1 MRAAVVTAFG
11 GPDVIETR
19 EVPAP
24 EPAAGQV
31 LVEVGVADVIFV
43 ETAIR
48 RGEHGE
54 FFNVQTP
61 YVTGT
66 NLGGRVRA
74 VGPDVSADWI
84 GKTVVGRGVAFGT
97 HAELALTTTDL
108 VEVPPELDL
117 RTAVAVYGDG
127 FTALM
132 LEELVP
138 PMAGQDVLITASAG
152 GMGLLLIQL
161 AHKAGA
167 RVIAAARGDEKLE
180 LSRAQGADVLIDY
193 GKPGW
198 EKLVLEATSGQGADI
213 VFEGAGGD
221 LGAAAF
227 SVVKDGGWISAHG
240 APSGSFAPYDAAEV
254 ERRGLTVKGIM
265 DLRADSTTTSVTG
278 AAVIAR
284 AAAGDLK
291 PVIDQVYDL
300 DHVADAHRALENRT
314 LRGKALI
321 EVSR

>member
-11 GPDVIETR
+11 GPDVIEIR
-19 EVPAP
+19 DVPEP

-31 LVEVGVADVIFV
+31 LVEVDIADLIFV

-48 RGEHGE
+48 RGIHGE

-61 YVTGT
+61 YVPGS

-74 VGPDVSADWI
+74 IGPDVPTDWI
-84 GKTVVGRGVAFGT
+84 GRTVVGRGVGFGA

-108 VEVPPELDL
+108 VEVPSELDL
-117 RTAVAVYGDG
+117 QTAVAVYGDG

-132 LEELVP
+132 LEELAP
-138 PMAGQDVLITASAG
+138 PMSGQDVLITASAG

-167 RVIAAARGDEKLE
+167 HVVAAARGDEKLE

-193 GKPGW
+193 SKPGW
-198 EKLVLEATSGQGADI
+198 EKLVLEATNGQGAGI
-213 VFEGAGGD
+213 VFEGAGGE
-221 LGAAAF
+221 LGATAF
-227 SVVKDGGWISAHG
+227 SVVKDGGWFSAHG
-240 APSGSFAPYDAAEV
+240 APSGGFAAFDPADA
-254 ERRGLTVKGIM
+254 ERRGITVKGIM
-265 DLRADSTTTSVTG
+265 DLRADSTSTAVTG
-278 AAVIAR
+278 ADVIAR
-284 AAAGDLK
+284 AVAGDLK
-291 PVIDQVYDL
+291 PVIDKIYDL

-321 EVSR
+321 GVSR

>member
-24 EPAAGQV
+24 EPAGGQV

-54 FFNVQTP
+54 FFDVQTP
-61 YVTGT
+61 YVTGS

-74 VGPDVSADWI
+74 VGAGVPADWI
-84 GKTVVGRGVAFGT
+84 GKTVVGRGVAFGA

-132 LEELVP
+132 LEELAP

-161 AHKAGA
+161 AHQAGA

-198 EKLVLEATSGQGADI
+198 EKSVLEATNGAGADV
-213 VFEGAGGD
+213 VFEGAGGE

-278 AAVIAR
+278 ADVIAR